1 MIENIIISKLEKIE
15 QLSML
20 AAKNVLTIEDA
31 SILTGL
37 AKSSIYRMTSQRQIP
52 HSKRGNSLYFNRKE
66 LEDWMLEYRVKT
78 KKECDQEAAAYFAN
92 DQRTSQRHSKRR

>member
-20 AAKNVLTIEDA
+20 AAKKVLTIEDA

-52 HSKRGNSLYFNRKE
+52 HSKRGNSLYFDRKE

-78 KKECDQEAAAYFAN
+78 TKECEREAATYLAN
-92 DQRTSQRHSKRR
+92 DHHTSHRHRK

>member
-31 SILTGL
+31 SVLTGL

-52 HSKRGNSLYFNRKE
+52 HSKRGNSLYFDRKE
-66 LEDWMLEYRVKT
+66 LENWMLEYRVKT
-78 KKECDQEAAAYFAN
+78 TKECEQEVAACLADGN
-92 DQRTSQRHSKRR
+92 RTSHRQSKRR